1 MKTYYPLYL
10 FINKLYKTLQI
21 TNFKFFFFTLR
32 CFFGLRIYYHKKK
45 RPLLIWKIIQLN
57 KIYKNIDNKNMYNNI
72 DRTQDVVFSR
82 FRGFSFTDPEA
93 EAQRSHAHAL
103 SRSCNSTRHTL
114 NFFEP
119 LPQGYCER
127 KTPKS

>member
-1 MKTYYPLYL
+1 M
-10 FINKLYKTLQI
+10 
-21 TNFKFFFFTLR
+21 FFWIKNILPQ
-32 CFFGLRIYYHKKK
+32 KK

-57 KIYKNIDNKNMYNNI
+57 KIYKNIDNKNIYNNI

-127 KTPKS
+127 KTPNLEKTTSSVLSVLLLFYMQ